1 MGYATKVQKIS
12 RSNGPV
18 QWYVNFPTALA
29 EAIDFEKGETVE
41 WHVED
46 RCFLILHRLEAPPAP
61 IAVKK
66 TAKKTS

>member
-1 MGYATKVQKIS
+1 MGYPTKVQKIN
-12 RSNGPV
+12 RNNGPV

-29 EAIDFEKGETVE
+29 EAMDFEKGETVE

-46 RCFLILHRLEAPPAP
+46 RRYLILHRPEAPPAP

-66 TAKKTS
+66 TVKKTS